1 MRINKAKYQL
11 ALARAC
17 KDRRDL
23 IAAGIPAGTLSKM
36 YTSEMK
42 PVTVGKIAK
51 ALGCDVTDII
61 D

>member
-23 IAAGIPAGTLSKM
+23 IAAGIPAGTLCKI
-36 YTSEMK
+36 YTNELK
-42 PVTVGKIAK
+42 PATVGRIAK

>member
-23 IAAGIPAGTLSKM
+23 IAAGIPAGTLSKI
-36 YTSEMK
+36 YTKELK
-42 PVTVGKIAK
+42 PATVGRIAK